1 MELRQ
6 LRYFLVVAEELSFSR
21 AADRLNMTQPPL
33 SAQIRQL
40 EEELEVVLFERTTR
54 RVDLTA
60 AGRLFQRS
68 TRELLDQLDANV
80 EDARRAAKGEWGT
93 LALGFVPSAAGEDLP
108 PVLRAFRARFGDVR
122 LDLHELTPEQQV
134 RGVRDG
140 SLDCACF
147 YLPFGASHPFGDRNL
162 RSAAISREPLL
173 AVLPSGHRLA
183 AKRRIEVGDLADD
196 PFVLVGGHSGQ
207 GLRDVVL
214 EQCRRGGFTPRT
226 VQEAALVQ
234 TVAGLV
240 ASGVGV
246 SLVPASA
253 RRMHKAG
260 VVYRALQDEA
270 LQVEMGLIWARE
282 NSSPVL
288 VGFLDVAR
296 AASAADTPSGHR

>member
-1 MELRQ
+1 MELT
-6 LRYFLVVAEELSFSR
+6 S
-21 AADRLNMTQPPL
+21 
-33 SAQIRQL
+33 
-40 EEELEVVLFERTTR
+40 
-54 RVDLTA
+54 
-60 AGRLFQRS
+60 AGRLFQQS
-68 TRELLDQLDANV
+68 TRDLLDQLDSNV
-80 EDARRAAKGEWGT
+80 RDARRAAKGEWGR

-108 PVLRAFRARFGDVR
+108 PVLRSFRARFGDVR

-183 AKRRIEVGDLADD
+183 AKRKIDVGDLAAD

-207 GLRDVVL
+207 GLRDVIL

-240 ASGVGV
+240 ASGAGV
-246 SLVPASA
+246 SLVPASV
-253 RRMHKAG
+253 RRIHKAG
-260 VVYRALQDEA
+260 VVYRALQGEA
-270 LQVEMGLIWARE
+270 LDVEMGLVWARE

-288 VGFLDVAR
+288 AGFLAVAR
-296 AASAADTPSGHR
+296 AASGVASSRESPAP